1 MTTNL
6 NVKRMMRRVKRK
18 NRTKINKRKRTGKV
32 VTNQNRA

>member
-6 NVKRMMRRVKRK
+6 NVKRMMRRLKRR
-18 NRTKINKRKRTGKV
+18 NRTKLNPRKNTVKK

>member
-6 NVKRMMRRVKRK
+6 NVKRMMRRLKRR
-18 NRTKINKRKRTGKV
+18 NRTKLNKRKRSPR